1 MLRGSIKK
9 LRQFKDPDV
18 NAQVRQIVSGLDC
31 WLGIQ
36 ATDPGTA
43 SWGTGDFFVWVNN
56 ANPAAKV
63 IKYWNGAAVITI

>member
-1 MLRGSIKK
+1 MLAGRIKK
-9 LRQFKDPDV
+9 IRTFQDPSLD
-18 NAQVRQIVSGLDC
+18 NQIMQIIQGLDC

-36 ATDPGTA
+36 DADPDTA

-63 IKYWNGAAVITI
+63 IKYWDGAAVQTV